1 MNDEIF
7 RKVLCW
13 FILLINPSYT
23 FLIHVS
29 NNSLSNV
36 FLKIFLGLGHVT
48 SMVYSATKNTIY
60 IGDVENKQ
68 ILKLDIDEYI
78 ITPFM
83 TSLNQGVR

>member
-1 MNDEIF
+1 M
-7 RKVLCW
+7 
-13 FILLINPSYT
+13 

-36 FLKIFLGLGHVT
+36 FLKIYLGLGHVT
-48 SMVYSATKNTIY
+48 SMVYSATNNTIY

>member
-1 MNDEIF
+1 
-7 RKVLCW
+7 
-13 FILLINPSYT
+13 
-23 FLIHVS
+23 
-29 NNSLSNV
+29 
-36 FLKIFLGLGHVT
+36 
-48 SMVYSATKNTIY
+48 MVYSATNNTIY

>member
-1 MNDEIF
+1 M
-7 RKVLCW
+7 
-13 FILLINPSYT
+13 

-48 SMVYSATKNTIY
+48 SMVYSATNNTIY